1 LGCGFIGGNPLNF
14 SGGGGGGGR
23 GMVKFLI
30 NFK

>member
-14 SGGGGGGGR
+14 SGGGGGGR